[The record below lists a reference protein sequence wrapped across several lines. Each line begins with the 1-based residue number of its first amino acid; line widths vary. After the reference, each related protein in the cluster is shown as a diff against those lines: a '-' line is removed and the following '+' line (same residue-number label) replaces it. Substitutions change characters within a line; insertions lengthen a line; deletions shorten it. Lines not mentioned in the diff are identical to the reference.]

1 MKFNTAKYRN
11 KKYIFDGIEFDS
23 KLEGCRYLFL
33 KDKENQGEIRNL
45 RRQVE
50 FVLIPKQTETVP
62 VQLKTKIKLVERVV
76 EKPVIYVADFVYTV
90 VPFDTVVIEDTKGFK
105 TKDYIIKRKLMRWN
119 GNPVREVKKAT
130 EPIIL

>member
-1 MKFNTAKYRN
+1 MKFNTAKYHNR
-11 KKYIFDGIEFDS
+11 KYIFDGIEFDS

-33 KDKENQGEIRNL
+33 KDMEREGMIRDL

-50 FVLIPKQTETVP
+50 YVLIPKQTEVVP

-76 EKPVIYVADFVYTV
+76 EQPVKYVADFVYKVGALNT
-90 VPFDTVVIEDTKGFK
+90 TVIEDTKGFK
-105 TKDYIIKRKLMRWN
+105 TPDYVIKRKLMRFN

-130 EPIIL
+130 EPISI